1 MCYPTELYD
10 NYPGAAMTTTLQ
22 REATTTGR
30 ATTWTIDPAHTD
42 VSFSVKHLMISTV
55 RGRFADVTGTITL
68 DGSDI
73 TSARVEAEIAAASI
87 DTRQDQRDAHL
98 RSADFFEVETYPTLA
113 FRSRRVERI
122 TGDRYRIVGDLTI
135 RDVTR
140 EVVLDGTD
148 EGRGRDP
155 WGGERLAF
163 SATTTIDRRDFGL
176 TWNQALE
183 TGGVLVSN
191 EIKISLDVQAVKAT

>member
-1 MCYPTELYD
+1 
-10 NYPGAAMTTTLQ
+10 MTTMIE
-22 REATTTGR
+22 RELAPQTQ
-30 ATTWTIDPAHTD
+30 TTWNIDPAHTE
-42 VSFSVKHLMISTV
+42 VGFSVKHLMISTV
-55 RGRFADVTGTITL
+55 RGRFGDVRGTITF
-68 DGSDI
+68 DESDL
-73 TSARVEAEIAAASI
+73 TGAAVEAEIATASI
-87 DTRQDQRDAHL
+87 DTRQEQRDAHL
-98 RSADFFEVETYPTLA
+98 RSADFFEVEKYPTIT

-122 TGDRYRIVGDLTI
+122 KGERYRIAGDLTI

-140 EVVLDGTD
+140 EVVLEGTD

-163 SATTTIDRRDFGL
+163 SAATTIDRRTFGL

-191 EIKISLDVQAVKAT
+191 EIKISLDVQAVKAA